1 MIRDQILIGAGF
13 VLLFVGFM
21 LGYTIAWWQR
31 GRLAERAVADVS
43 GPETTIVLGDLE
55 ARVRRS
61 QA

>member
-13 VLLFVGFM
+13 IALFAGFM
-21 LGYTIAWWQR
+21 AGYTVAWWQR
-31 GRLAERAVADVS
+31 AQLAERTVVDVS

-55 ARVRRS
+55 ARMRRS

>member
-13 VLLFVGFM
+13 VVLFAGFM
-21 LGYTIAWWQR
+21 AGYTIAWWQR
-31 GRLAERAVADVS
+31 GRLAERDLADVS
-43 GPETTIVLGDLE
+43 GPETTVILGDLE